1 MKTHYF
7 QRYHSK
13 ENVDT
18 ANTMLLLSQFY
29 KHSPSKFF
37 DMIQHSLLETKESLE
52 IAIQMQVTGK
62 KSVPDAIICQ
72 PSFKI
77 VIETKLYNQFTLEQL
92 RNHILTFGKEQY
104 QILLTLDPKPMDEK
118 LKKELDQDIQIHNQ
132 QNGTQLA
139 HKHLTFESLI
149 EAIDEYVDARDYDM
163 VAILDDYKQ
172 YCIDQDLLSSHQFW
186 MRAITAGTT
195 LQDNFEL
202 NLYYDKESLGVSEHG
217 YIGLYNQK
225 RIKGIGKLI
234 KTVIAYYENNQLVCI
249 PENNAMVSPE
259 EKNRIR
265 EAIDRARKNH
275 GYDLDTVKH
284 RFFLVDQFYPTD
296 FRKTSKNAIQKSKFF
311 NLSQMLGQKT
321 LPDTATIAK
330 LLDGKAWEDF
340 E

>member
-1 MKTHYF
+1 M
-7 QRYHSK
+7 
-13 ENVDT
+13 V
-18 ANTMLLLSQFY
+18 
-29 KHSPSKFF
+29 
-37 DMIQHSLLETKESLE
+37 QHSLLNTRESLDL
-52 IAIQMQVTGK
+52 AIQMQVTGK
-62 KSVPDAIICQ
+62 KSVPDAVIYQ

-77 VIETKLYNQFTLEQL
+77 VVETKLYNQFSLEQL
-92 RNHILTFGKEQY
+92 KNHILTFGKEQY
-104 QILLTLDPKPMDEK
+104 QLLLTLDPKPMGDKFKE
-118 LKKELDQDIQIHNQ
+118 ELDHEIQDHNL
-132 QNGTQLA
+132 QNRTKLV
-139 HKHLTFESLI
+139 HKHLTFEALI
-149 EAIDEYVDARDYDM
+149 EAIEEYVDARDYDM

-172 YCIDQDLLSSHQFW
+172 YCMDQNLLLSHQIW

-217 YIGLYNQK
+217 YIGLYSQK
-225 RIKGIGKLI
+225 AVKGIGKLV
-234 KTVIAYYENNQLVCI
+234 KKVIAYYENGQLICI
-249 PENNAMVSPE
+249 PENNATVSSE
-259 EKNRIR
+259 EKDRIK
-265 EAIDRARKNH
+265 EAIDRAIKNH